1 VKTKDVLI
9 NIKVNAQTREDLRIA
24 AELEGLTMS
33 ALLHQFIVKKIHE
46 KKQQQPEAFIG
57 IPPLLLNGSA
67 TPTQAY
73 LSDPDASRTKPG
85 RRSKAVQKDI
95 ADAKA
100 HVRKKK
106 GRT

>member
-1 VKTKDVLI
+1 MKTKDVLI

-57 IPPLLLNGSA
+57 IPPLLLNGA
-67 TPTQAY
+67 APTQAY

-85 RRSKAVQKDI
+85 RQSKAVQKDI

-106 GRT
+106 GRG